1 MLGKLFTSKTYN
13 KTNSELNVIVTPELV
28 EPIPDGQPVPDL
40 ERPDSFIKGP
50 GILTE
55 PPRTPGVDKT
65 GPGPVRAPRTEIS
78 VQEMQQLQKAGQQV
92 QTQGTAPPSLL
103 GPALIMSP
111 AVTQPLPSSNPGS
124 SPRVLRPEPLPEPLN
139 EARSHSMNMMPL
151 TAAFVISNRTVWEQA
166 HACVQNLPVRLA
178 VEQGIGQGDSTETDA
193 LLDRIERHR
202 VDVVLVEASRIALPL
217 EEFVRRIRSTAAQPA
232 VFVLNTDASPA
243 FILEA
248 LRAGAN
254 EYLYPP
260 LTDTLRDALQRL
272 STARSRGGSDT
283 FNALGKV
290 FGFLSARGGCGATT
304 IAVHA
309 ATELARQ
316 AARKRGPERRAVERQ
331 SPDKPGGRQ
340 PMLLADFDFE
350 AGLLRFL
357 IKSKNTYSVRDAI
370 DNLRRMDSSL
380 WKALV
385 SSHADEL
392 DVIPA
397 PDEVAAKRSPEREE
411 MTHLMRFVRSTYSV
425 SIADYGRSIS
435 MAALDSLPELE
446 VLYLVTTPDFTSIE
460 RARRAIGDVEERG
473 FAGDRLKVLLNRA
486 GERGKTRSR

>member
-1 MLGKLFTSKTYN
+1 
-13 KTNSELNVIVTPELV
+13 
-28 EPIPDGQPVPDL
+28 
-40 ERPDSFIKGP
+40 
-50 GILTE
+50 
-55 PPRTPGVDKT
+55 
-65 GPGPVRAPRTEIS
+65 
-78 VQEMQQLQKAGQQV
+78 
-92 QTQGTAPPSLL
+92 
-103 GPALIMSP
+103 
-111 AVTQPLPSSNPGS
+111 
-124 SPRVLRPEPLPEPLN
+124 
-139 EARSHSMNMMPL
+139 MNMMPL

-178 VEQGIGQGDSTETDA
+178 VEQGIGQSDPSETDA

-217 EEFVRRIRSTAAQPA
+217 EEFVRRIRNTAAQPA
-232 VFVLNTDASPA
+232 VFVLNPDASPE

-272 STARSRGGSDT
+272 STARSKGGSDT
-283 FNALGKV
+283 FKALGKV

-304 IAVHA
+304 IAVHVA
-309 ATELARQ
+309 ADLARQ
-316 AARKRGPERRAVERQ
+316 AGVDKRGTDRRTLDRPG
-331 SPDKPGGRQ
+331 PDKAGRRQ

-357 IKSKNTYSVRDAI
+357 MKSKNTYSVRDAI

-385 SSHADEL
+385 SSHADGL

-411 MTHLMRFVRSTYSV
+411 MTHLMRFVRSTYSM
-425 SIADYGRSIS
+425 SIADFGRSVS

-446 VLYLVTTPDFTSIE
+446 VLYLVTTPDFTCIE
-460 RARRAIGDVEERG
+460 RAKRTIGDVEERG

-486 GERGKTRSR
+486 GERGKPDLAGVEKSLGRRCDAVFRTDHMSLYDAYSEGRLLPPGNSLSKELQAFAESIRARAVGDQGKEEKPAGAVQESGKRWFSFLQKGSLQKAPGQGARA

>member
-1 MLGKLFTSKTYN
+1 
-13 KTNSELNVIVTPELV
+13 
-28 EPIPDGQPVPDL
+28 
-40 ERPDSFIKGP
+40 
-50 GILTE
+50 
-55 PPRTPGVDKT
+55 
-65 GPGPVRAPRTEIS
+65 
-78 VQEMQQLQKAGQQV
+78 
-92 QTQGTAPPSLL
+92 
-103 GPALIMSP
+103 
-111 AVTQPLPSSNPGS
+111 
-124 SPRVLRPEPLPEPLN
+124 
-139 EARSHSMNMMPL
+139 MNMMPL

-178 VEQGIGQGDSTETDA
+178 VEQGMGQGDSAETDA

-217 EEFVRRIRSTAAQPA
+217 EEFVRRIRNTAAQPA
-232 VFVLNTDASPA
+232 VFVLNADASPA

-272 STARSRGGSDT
+272 STARSKGGSDT

-304 IAVHA
+304 LAIHA
-309 ATELARQ
+309 ATDLARQ
-316 AARKRGPERRAVERQ
+316 AGPEKRGPERRGPDRPG
-331 SPDKPGGRQ
+331 PDKGGRRQ

-357 IKSKNTYSVRDAI
+357 MKSKTTYSVRDAI
-370 DNLRRMDSSL
+370 ENLRRMDSSL

-385 SSHADEL
+385 SSHADGLEL
-392 DVIPA
+392 IPA
-397 PDEVAAKRSPEREE
+397 PDEVAAKRAPEREE
-411 MTHLMRFVRSTYSV
+411 MTHLMRFIRSTYSV
-425 SIADYGRSIS
+425 SIADFGRTVS

-446 VLYLVTTPDFTSIE
+446 ILYLVTTPDFTSLE
-460 RARRAIGDVEERG
+460 RAKRAIGDVEERG
-473 FAGDRLKVLLNRA
+473 FGSDRLKVLLNRA
-486 GERGKTRSR
+486 GERGKPDLEGVEKALGRPCDAVFRTDHMSLYDAYSEGRFLPPATALGKEFHALADSIRTRIAGDHEVKPAAVPEGGKRWFSFLQRGGLQKAPGQGARA